1 MRFADLGLAAATSIH
16 IRTSRRRPAMT
27 ENHGRISAGHFAR
40 LVTANGLAVVASV
53 LALALLVSCQQNEA
67 EIISAPV
74 VDIWDVYYLQ
84 GAKIGY
90 GHTTVSTINRK
101 GRDLVQVDS
110 LNHLSITRFG
120 ETSEQEVTMQTL
132 ETAGGDVL
140 EFSTTI
146 NFGPTPTIISGRV
159 ADKEMVITTETQ
171 GRKSSSRMPWSSDV
185 RGFRGVEQSLSEKPL
200 MPGEKRSLKMLMPV
214 VNQIA
219 AVELAAATMLEPT
232 RVLGVETNLLRIE
245 CVSRLPA
252 NQIMETTLWTDAA
265 GEVIKTSMTA
275 LQQESFRTTQ
285 QTALTPAV
293 KAGQLDL
300 GVDLFVKVDPPLA
313 KPLKTREVTYRVEL
327 TDGDPTKVFASGPTQ
342 SVKSLGPH
350 VAEVTVRSIRPG
362 DTAMSNVTA
371 DKPTPEY
378 ATANSVLQIDDPQ
391 IRKMATEAKGNA
403 KTPAELAVALER
415 YVHGAVSEKNFSH
428 GFATAAEVA
437 ESRAGD
443 CTEHAVLLA
452 ALARVVGL
460 PSRVAIGLVYVDRAG
475 AFGYHM
481 WTEVFLDG
489 RWIPLDAI
497 QGGGGTSAAYLKLN
511 DSSLEG
517 ASAYSS
523 FLSVA
528 QVLGQLKVSV
538 VSAK

>member
-1 MRFADLGLAAATSIH
+1 
-16 IRTSRRRPAMT
+16 MT
-27 ENHGRISAGHFAR
+27 ENHGRTTAGHFAR
-40 LVTANGLAVVASV
+40 GVTGVRLAVVGSFLLLAILGCRRHETEGTASRDKDAAAV
-53 LALALLVSCQQNEA
+53 QQPAVGE
-67 EIISAPV
+67 
-74 VDIWDVYYLQ
+74 DIWDVYYLQ

-90 GHTTVSTINRK
+90 GHTTVSTVK
-101 GRDLVQVDS
+101 QDGKELVQVDS
-110 LNHLSITRFG
+110 LNHLTITRFG
-120 ETSEQEVTMQTL
+120 ETSEQEIKMRTL
-132 ETAGGDVL
+132 ETAGGEVV
-140 EFSTTI
+140 EFSTAI

-159 ADKEMVITTETQ
+159 VDREGAGDEMVITTETQ
-171 GRKSSSRMPWSSDV
+171 GRTASNHMPWNREV

-200 MPGEKRSLKMLMPV
+200 LPGEKRSLKMLMPV

-219 AVELAAATMLEPT
+219 TVELAAAKTEGT
-232 RVLGVETNLLRIE
+232 AVLGVETSLLRIDS
-245 CVSRLPA
+245 VARLPGD
-252 NQIMETTLWTDAA
+252 QVMETTLWTDAA
-265 GEVIKTSMTA
+265 GDVIKTSMTA
-275 LQQESFRTTQ
+275 LKQESYRTTEQ
-285 QTALTPAV
+285 VALTPAG

-313 KPLKTREVTYRVEL
+313 KPLATSEVTYRVEL
-327 TDGDPTKVFASGPTQ
+327 ADGDPTKIFASGPTQ

-362 DTAMSNVTA
+362 DAAANPTA
-371 DKPTPEY
+371 DNPAPEY
-378 ATANSVLQIDDPQ
+378 TSANSVLQIDDPQ
-391 IRKMATEAKGNA
+391 VRKMAAEAKADA

-475 AFGYHM
+475 GFGYHM

-497 QGGGGTSAAYLKLN
+497 LGAGGTSAAYLKLN